1 MKTTALHAIHV
12 AQGAKM
18 VDFAGYH
25 MPMVYS
31 SVKEEHL
38 WVRKEV
44 GLFDV
49 SHMGLFKISGELASQ
64 SLQEVFSNDV
74 NKLSI
79 GKAQYTLLLNE
90 TGGIVDDLLLYRMTA
105 NEYLAVVN
113 AANIAK
119 DWDHIVANKKT
130 EALWENLSDGWSI
143 LALQG
148 PRSTE
153 IMQHVLNESTSS
165 LSNLNDCCPVTFSTG
180 AKGYV
185 ARTGY
190 TGEVGYEIIIPQGDT
205 NDLWKI
211 LEEGEHNLRLIG
223 LGARDTLRTEMGF
236 CLYGQDIDE
245 NKSPKE
251 AGLMW
256 AVHAQGDFLGKAA
269 LDKHTAE
276 KKRVGF
282 VLESN
287 RIARPGQALL
297 NPETLE
303 TLGEIT
309 SGCPSFSTEQSIAIG
324 YVDADFVQ
332 SNNLVLIDIRGKH
345 ITAKRGKMPFYQ
357 LSAQHA

>member
-1 MKTTALHAIHV
+1 MKTTALHPIHV

-49 SHMGLFKISGELASQ
+49 SHMGLFKISGEQAGQ
-64 SLQEVFSNDV
+64 SLQEIFSNDV

-79 GKAQYTLLLNE
+79 GKAQYTLLLSAK
-90 TGGIVDDLLLYRMTA
+90 GGIVDDLLLYRITA

-113 AANIAK
+113 AANVTK
-119 DWDHIVANKKT
+119 DWGHIMANIKT
-130 EALWENLSDGWSI
+130 EALWENLSDDWSI

-148 PRSTE
+148 PRSQE
-153 IMQHVLNESTSS
+153 VMHHILNESTSS
-165 LSNLNDCCPVTFSTG
+165 LTSLNDCCPVTFSNGATG
-180 AKGYV
+180 FV

-190 TGEVGYEIIIPQGDT
+190 TGEVGYEIIVPHEASNG
-205 NDLWKI
+205 LWEI
-211 LEEGEHNLRLIG
+211 LEQGKHNLKLIG

-236 CLYGQDIDE
+236 CLHGQDIDE
-245 NKSPKE
+245 TKSPKE

-269 LDKHTAE
+269 LDKHTAG
-276 KKRVGF
+276 KKRLGF
-282 VLESN
+282 VLDSN
-287 RIARPGQALL
+287 RIARPGQAILHP
-297 NPETLE
+297 NSLE
-303 TLGEIT
+303 AIGVIT
-309 SGCPSFSTEQSIAIG
+309 SGCPSFSTEKSIAIG
-324 YVDADFVQ
+324 YVNADLVK
-332 SNNLVLIDIRGKH
+332 SIDDVLIDIRGKY
-345 ITAKRGKMPFYQ
+345 IAAERSKMPFYK

>member
-49 SHMGLFKISGELASQ
+49 SHMGLFKISGELASE

>member
-1 MKTTALHAIHV
+1 
-12 AQGAKM
+12 
-18 VDFAGYH
+18 

-49 SHMGLFKISGELASQ
+49 SHMGLFKISGELASE

-165 LSNLNDCCPVTFSTG
+165 LSNLNDCCPVTFFTG

-211 LEEGEHNLRLIG
+211 LEKGEHNLRLIG

-276 KKRVGF
+276 KKRLGF
-282 VLESN
+282 VSDSN

-303 TLGEIT
+303 TIGEIT

-332 SNNLVLIDIRGKH
+332 SNNRVLIDIRGKH
-345 ITAKRGKMPFYQ
+345 ITAQRSKMPFYQ

>member
-38 WVRKEV
+38 WVRQEV

-64 SLQEVFSNDV
+64 SLQEIFSNDV

-79 GKAQYTLLLNE
+79 GKAHYTLLLNE

-119 DWDHIVANKKT
+119 DWDHIVDNKKT
-130 EALWENLSDGWSI
+130 EALWENLSDDWSI

-153 IMQHVLNESTSS
+153 VMQHILNESSSS
-165 LSNLNDCCPVTFSTG
+165 LSSLNDCCPVTFSTG

-205 NDLWKI
+205 NGLWEI

-256 AVHAQGDFLGKAA
+256 AVHAQGHFLGKAA
-269 LDKHTAE
+269 LDQQNPG
-276 KKRVGF
+276 KKRLGF
-282 VLESN
+282 VLDSY
-287 RIARPGQALL
+287 RIARPGQAILH
-297 NPETLE
+297 PETLE

-324 YVDADFVQ
+324 YIDADLEKSLNHV
-332 SNNLVLIDIRGKH
+332 LVDIRGKH
-345 ITAKRGKMPFYQ
+345 IAAQRSKMPFYKI
-357 LSAQHA
+357 SAQHA

>member
-1 MKTTALHAIHV
+1 MKTTALHSIHV

-49 SHMGLFKISGELASQ
+49 SHMGLFKISGELAGQ

-79 GKAQYTLLLNE
+79 GKSQYTLLLNAE
-90 TGGIVDDLLLYRMTA
+90 GCIVDDLLLYRVA
-105 NEYLAVVN
+105 SSEYLAVVN
-113 AANIAK
+113 ASNISK
-119 DWDHIVANKKT
+119 DWHHIMTNKAT
-130 EALWENLSDGWSI
+130 GAHWENLSENWSI

-148 PRSTE
+148 PKSQE
-153 IMQHVLNESTSS
+153 VVQSIFHTSALS
-165 LSNLNDCCPVTFSTG
+165 LENQNDCSPVTFANG
-180 AKGYV
+180 VDGYI

-190 TGEVGYEIIIPQGDT
+190 TGEVGFEIILPQEAT
-205 NDLWKI
+205 NSLWEVLK
-211 LEEGEHNLRLIG
+211 EGSTNLRLIG

-245 NKSPKE
+245 TKSPKE
-251 AGLMW
+251 ARLMW

-276 KKRVGF
+276 QKRLGF
-282 VLESN
+282 ILDSN
-287 RIARPGQALL
+287 RIARPGQAILH
-297 NPETLE
+297 PDSLE
-303 TLGEIT
+303 TVGEIT

-324 YVDADFVQ
+324 YVNADHAK
-332 SNNLVLIDIRGKH
+332 SINRVLIDIRGKH
-345 ITAKRGKMPFYQ
+345 IAAKRSRMPFYH
-357 LSAQHA
+357 LSAKHA

>member
-1 MKTTALHAIHV
+1 MKTTALHPIHV
-12 AQGAKM
+12 ARGAKM

-49 SHMGLFKISGELASQ
+49 SHMGLFRISGEQVSQ
-64 SLQEVFSNDV
+64 ELQEVFSNDV
-74 NKLSI
+74 NALSI

-90 TGGIVDDLLLYRMTA
+90 KGGIVDDLLLYRMAA

-113 AANIAK
+113 AANITK
-119 DWDHIVANKKT
+119 DWNHIVANKKT
-130 EALWENLSDGWSI
+130 ESLWENLSDGWSI

-153 IMQHVLNESTSS
+153 IMQHVLNESASS
-165 LSNLNDCCPVTFSTG
+165 LSELNDCCPVTFCTG

-190 TGEVGYEIIIPQGDT
+190 TGEVGFEIILPRESTLG
-205 NDLWKI
+205 LWET
-211 LEEGEHNLRLIG
+211 LDQDQHNLKLIG

-245 NKSPKE
+245 NRSPKE

-269 LDKHTAE
+269 LDQHTAG
-276 KKRVGF
+276 KKRLGL
-282 VLESN
+282 VLDSN
-287 RIARPGQALL
+287 RIARPGQAIL

-303 TLGEIT
+303 TIGVIT
-309 SGCPSFSTEQSIAIG
+309 SGCPSFSTERSIAIG
-324 YVDADFVQ
+324 YVDAHLVK
-332 SNNLVLIDIRGKH
+332 SIHHVLIDIRGKH
-345 ITAKRGKMPFYQ
+345 IAAQRSKMPFYQ
-357 LSAQHA
+357 LSVQHA

>member
-38 WVRKEV
+38 WVRQEV

-64 SLQEVFSNDV
+64 SLQEIFSNDV

-79 GKAQYTLLLNE
+79 GKAQYTLLL
-90 TGGIVDDLLLYRMTA
+90 TAKGGIVDDLLLYRMAA

-113 AANIAK
+113 AANVTK
-119 DWDHIVANKKT
+119 DWNHIMVNKKT
-130 EALWENLSDGWSI
+130 EALWENLSSDWSI

-153 IMQHVLNESTSS
+153 VMQHILNESTSS
-165 LSNLNDCCPVTFSTG
+165 LSSLNDCCPVTFSTG

-205 NDLWKI
+205 NGLWEI

-269 LDKHTAE
+269 LNQHNPD
-276 KKRVGF
+276 KKRLGF
-282 VLESN
+282 VLDSN
-287 RIARPGQALL
+287 RIARPGQVILH
-297 NPETLE
+297 PETLE
-303 TLGEIT
+303 PLGEIT

-324 YVDADFVQ
+324 YIGADLEK
-332 SNNLVLIDIRGKH
+332 SLNHVLIDIRGKH
-345 ITAKRGKMPFYQ
+345 IAAQRSKMPFYKI
-357 LSAQHA
+357 SAQHA